1 MLRCLG
7 VCDYHLQD
15 PDSQRLEM
23 GAEIQPEHS
32 TTWLCRRVVTADSTV
47 HSWTASTPQH
57 TLVDKY
63 YRMLLRRLE
72 RTNIA
77 SACCLGLG
85 KLLVCEN
92 F

>member
-1 MLRCLG
+1 MSRCLG

-32 TTWLCRRVVTADSTV
+32 TTWLCRRVVTVDSTM
-47 HSWTASTPQH
+47 HSWTASAPQH

-63 YRMLLRRLE
+63 HRMLLHRLE